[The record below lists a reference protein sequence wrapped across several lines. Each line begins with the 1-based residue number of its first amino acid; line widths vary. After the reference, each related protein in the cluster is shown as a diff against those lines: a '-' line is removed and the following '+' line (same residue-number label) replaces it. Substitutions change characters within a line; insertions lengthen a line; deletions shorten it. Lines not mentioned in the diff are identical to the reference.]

1 MIQTKSPVPGRVITM
16 GEMDFLEAIKKA
28 IDGQKISRVE
38 WADRECYG
46 FMNQEVLSLHKSDGK
61 NYQWIISESDTQG
74 KDWIVI

>member
-1 MIQTKSPVPGRVITM
+1 MSQTKSPVPGRVIVM
-16 GEMDFLEAIKKA
+16 GEMDFSEAIGKV

-46 FMNQEVLSLHKSDGK
+46 FMNQEVLSLHKDGK
-61 NYQWIISESDTQG
+61 NYQWIISDGDLQG